1 MILLRMLLTFDLSV
15 HRPLLD
21 LKLGPV
27 WDAGNAPIRVQGSAG
42 LVVGFRTLLRLV
54 SGLRV

>member
-1 MILLRMLLTFDLSV
+1 MLLTFDLSV